1 MAKQPTR
8 QSRQRTAAVAAAIV
22 LVLATVPVIQKL
34 DTDDPIVFG
43 LNSTEQSMPEDF
55 EQFDP
60 RSSVGQADHS
70 IAPGANAPIASG
82 VGDAARKPGTTAI
95 DLARSFIGQGE
106 TKHARVIGAFIVH
119 MTGSKLDIRETPWC
133 AAFVNAV
140 LKASGTDGTGS
151 LAARSFLEFGTVTHI
166 PRAGDVAVFSRG
178 DPNGRA
184 GHVGFY
190 AWEVERNGKIYI
202 RVVGG
207 NQEDSVSERLYPKS
221 RLLGYRRP
229 PTVKVG
235 ERA

>member
-1 MAKQPTR
+1 MAQHPTR
-8 QSRQRTAAVAAAIV
+8 QSLQRTAAAAAVIA
-22 LVLATVPVIQKL
+22 LALATAQVVPML
-34 DTDDPIVFG
+34 DADDPIISSPNG
-43 LNSTEQSMPEDF
+43 TGQPMPEGF
-55 EQFDP
+55 EQLGP
-60 RSSVGQADHS
+60 RSSVDQADHS
-70 IAPGANAPIASG
+70 IAAAGANASIAPG
-82 VGDAARKPGTTAI
+82 VGDAVLKPGTTAM

-106 TKHARVIGAFIVH
+106 AKHAKVIGAFIVQ

-133 AAFVNAV
+133 AAFVNAI

-151 LAARSFLEFGTVTHI
+151 LSARSFLKFGTATDA

-178 DPNGRA
+178 DPNGRL

-190 AWEVERNGKIYI
+190 AWEVERNGQTYV

-207 NQEDSVSERLYPKS
+207 NQGDSVSEQLYPKS

-235 ERA
+235 